1 LACRAEQPQEEIMAL
16 VLNEEQQMLRDAA
29 RDFLTQ
35 RAPISHLRQLRD
47 GGNEIGF
54 SRELWAEMV
63 EMGWSAILIP
73 EEHGGL
79 GYGYTGLGLV
89 LEESGRTLTPS
100 PLLGTALTGAA
111 ALLLAGSP
119 EQCAA
124 FLPEVATGERILA
137 LACDELSNHAPEH
150 VETRAERRGDGYL
163 LDGRKIAVLDGAAA
177 DTLIASASAGAGISL
192 FLVPASTP
200 GVTIEPYPSLDISV
214 AADITFKQVELPASA
229 LLGSLDESRTVLDRV
244 LDIARI
250 GTAAEMLGI
259 AQEAFER
266 TMDYL
271 RERKQFGVP
280 IGSFQALQHRA
291 AQLHAEIEMS
301 RSVVIKALQTLDEG
315 AEDCAELASLAKA
328 KLSTTA
334 HRSATEAIQMH
345 GGIGV
350 TDDFDIGFFLK
361 RCRILETLYGDRN
374 FHLDR
379 YARLRG
385 Y

>member
-1 LACRAEQPQEEIMAL
+1 MAL
-16 VLNEEQQMLRDAA
+16 VLNEEQHMLRDAA
-29 RDFLTQ
+29 RDFLSQ
-35 RAPISHLRQLRD
+35 RAPISHLRNVRD
-47 GGNEIGF
+47 SGNADGF
-54 SRELWAEMV
+54 SRELWGEMV
-63 EMGWSAILIP
+63 EMGWSAILVP

-89 LEESGRTLTPS
+89 LEETGRTLAPS

-111 ALLLAGSP
+111 TLLLAGTP
-119 EQCAA
+119 AQCAEL
-124 FLPEVATGERILA
+124 LPALAAGERILS
-137 LACDELSNHAPEH
+137 LACDEAACHLPDH
-150 VETRAERRGDGYL
+150 VYTRAARRGEGFVL
-163 LDGRKIAVLDGAAA
+163 QGKKTAVIDGAAA
-177 DTLIASASAGAGISL
+177 DCFIVSASTENGVSL
-192 FLVPASTP
+192 FLVPADTA
-200 GVTIEPYPSLDISV
+200 GVTVQPYPALDISV
-214 AADITFKQVELPASA
+214 AAVVVLDEVELPASA
-229 LLGSLDESRTVLDRV
+229 LLGDPGGGDTLLDRI

-250 GTAAEMLGI
+250 GASAELLGV

-271 RERKQFGVP
+271 KERKQFGVP

-291 AQLHAEIEMS
+291 AQLHTEIELCK
-301 RSVVIKALQTLDEG
+301 SVVLKALQTLDAG
-315 AEDCAELASLAKA
+315 TGDIAELASLAKA
-328 KLSTTA
+328 KLSITA
-334 HRSATEAIQMH
+334 HKAATEAIQMH
-345 GGIGV
+345 GGIGM